1 MADTVTFITVE
12 MSSNTTSEQVV
23 ITHDDGTS
31 TVMFKDFYNA
41 QLASQEN
48 N

>member
-1 MADTVTFITVE
+1 MSNVNIITVTNPYD
-12 MSSNTTSEQVV
+12 NTTSEQVV

-31 TVMFKDFYNA
+31 TVMFKDFYDA